1 MKKFIIVLTCVS
13 AISTATIAQQTQ
25 PIAVAENHTATKSFL
40 QIPNNT
46 TLENKLTSAFSG
58 YDKDYNFYNRRS
70 RNLRITGLSLLGG
83 GLILGVSALLVSSN
97 DNSTYSDSRDRTI
110 TTLFVLSAA
119 TGIASIPFMVLAHV
133 NKSKAKLAMKNQP
146 TGFGVPANVNKN
158 IAGLTMSIT
167 IGK

>member
-1 MKKFIIVLTCVS
+1 MKKIIIVLTFVS
-13 AISTATIAQQTQ
+13 AISTATKAQQTESSKT
-25 PIAVAENHTATKSFL
+25 IGNYTAAGSFL
-40 QIPNNT
+40 QVPDNT
-46 TLENKLTSAFSG
+46 TLENRLASASNG
-58 YDKDYNFYNRRS
+58 YDKDYDFYNRRS

-83 GLILGVSALLVSSN
+83 GLVLGVSALLVSGN
-97 DNSTYSDSRDRTI
+97 DNNSYSDSRDRTI

-158 IAGLTMSIT
+158 ITGLTMSIA